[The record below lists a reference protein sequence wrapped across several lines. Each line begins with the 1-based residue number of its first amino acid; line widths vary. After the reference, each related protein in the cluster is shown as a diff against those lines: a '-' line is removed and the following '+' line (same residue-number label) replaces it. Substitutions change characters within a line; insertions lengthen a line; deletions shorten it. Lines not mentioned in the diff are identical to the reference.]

1 VKNSKANCSVAPAN
15 RQPCHKARAHA
26 HATSS
31 RTSRLPVKPACSS
44 ETLSK
49 LKTHEKPS
57 RPLTLPRLAAEAIP
71 AQSQRSREH
80 LERPHRQPLRT
91 PQTTA
96 PPHTSTTMQPTLPQQ
111 VRDHP
116 HPRKTAS
123 GFLALTQSSRTST
136 ASSPRATTASSS
148 GAPASR
154 TSRSR
159 ASTVLGMHAPLKQ
172 SKIRLRNT
180 IPRPSA
186 KADPNSYNIPK
197 LKLGQYTPS
206 ALLRM

>member
-1 VKNSKANCSVAPAN
+1 MHMQQALEC
-15 RQPCHKARAHA
+15 
-26 HATSS
+26 
-31 RTSRLPVKPACSS
+31 LPVLPVCS

-49 LKTHEKPS
+49 LKTHDS
-57 RPLTLPRLAAEAIP
+57 TTRPLTLPRLAAEAIP

-96 PPHTSTTMQPTLPQQ
+96 SPHNTDTMQPTLPQQ
-111 VRDHP
+111 VRDHLHSP
-116 HPRKTAS
+116 KSPI
-123 GFLALTQSSRTST
+123 GLPALTQSSRTST

-159 ASTVLGMHAPLKQ
+159 ASTVLGMRFERIRQ
-172 SKIRLRNT
+172 SVDTSN
-180 IPRPSA
+180 PGA
-186 KADPNSYNIPK
+186 NADPIVLHSYNIPK
-197 LKLGQYTPS
+197 LKLGQYTPG